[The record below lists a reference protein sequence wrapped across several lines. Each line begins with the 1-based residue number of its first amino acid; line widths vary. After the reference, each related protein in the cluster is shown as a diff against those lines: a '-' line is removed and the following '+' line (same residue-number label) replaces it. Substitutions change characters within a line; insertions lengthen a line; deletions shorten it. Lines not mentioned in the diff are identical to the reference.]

1 MRRIYFIITLLACMG
16 MFITSCTG
24 KGKQIVTKELSGG
37 WEFRQAGT
45 EKWFPAE
52 VPGCVHTDL
61 LNNKQIEDPFYRMNE
76 KDLQWIDKKDW
87 EYRVVFTPDGSLLK
101 KKHKEIVFRGL
112 DTYADVYLNDSLIL
126 KAENMFREWKADI
139 SGLLKKGSN
148 EIRIYFHSPIK
159 IGLEKLEKNGY
170 PLPAANDYSEIGGMG
185 DKRVSIFIRKAP
197 YHFGWDWGPRFVTS
211 GIWRP
216 VELQGWDEARM
227 EDLFI
232 RQDHITRKQAE
243 ITALVTV
250 YSETDMPA
258 MLSISDNDLK
268 QVLGTREVQL
278 KKGYNTFDI
287 PVKISNPRLWWSH
300 GLGEQKLYTFRGSL
314 MTGNT
319 LLDSRLVKTGLRDIK
334 LVRKKDP
341 DGQGES
347 FYFQLNGVPVFM
359 KGANYIPNDAFLPRV
374 TPEKYEDVV
383 KRAADANMNMLRV
396 WGGGIYENDEF
407 YDLCDKYGIL
417 LWHDFMFACSMYP
430 GDNEFLENVRNEAIQ
445 NMVRLR
451 NHPSIALWCGN
462 NEIETAWRNWGWQNL
477 YNEEQKKEIWK
488 AYDTLFHKLLPSV
501 VNEYAPGMA
510 YWWSSPTQGLN
521 VTDYNRPNRELYS
534 GDVHMWSVWHGK
546 QPFSLYEKYIGR
558 FMSEY
563 GFQSFPEIKTIESF
577 TLPEDRDI
585 TSEVLN
591 WHQRS
596 APGNML
602 IKTYLDM
609 YYKPALNFEHF
620 LYLNHVLQAEGVSL
634 AMEAHRRAMSWC
646 MGSLYWQINDCWQ
659 APSWS
664 STDYFGRWKAL
675 HYYAR
680 RAFSPLLISPEV
692 KNDSLY
698 VYIVSDSLTD
708 QHGILRISLYHFD
721 GKLLLKREKE
731 VNVPGNTSTVVWTEP
746 MQTFTERGS
755 LHDVFL
761 YAEFITGK
769 SKETERYFYFDAPKN
784 LNLVIPE
791 IKHSVQKKGKVYEIT
806 LTTDKPAR
814 DVYLNSASCDGW
826 YDDNYFDMLP
836 GMKYKITFYP
846 KNDCSRLDD
855 LRVVSLA
862 GSYVPQGK

>member
-1 MRRIYFIITLLACMG
+1 MRKIYFTIITLVCMG
-16 MFITSCTG
+16 TLITSCTG
-24 KGKQIVTKELSGG
+24 KGNQIIRKELSGG

-45 EKWFPAE
+45 EKWLPAE

-87 EYRVVFTPDGSLLK
+87 EYRVVFTPDNSLLK
-101 KKHKEIVFRGL
+101 KKHNEIVFKGL
-112 DTYADVYLNDSLIL
+112 DTYADIYLNDSLIL
-126 KAENMFREWKADI
+126 KADNMFREWKSDI
-139 SGLLKKGSN
+139 SGLLKEGKN

-185 DKRVSIFIRKAP
+185 DKRVSIFTRKAP

-216 VELQGWDEARM
+216 VELQGWDEARI

-232 RQDHITRKQAE
+232 RQDFITREQAE
-243 ITALVTV
+243 ITALITV
-250 YSETDMPA
+250 YSDKDMPA

-278 KKGYNTFDI
+278 KKGSNTYDI
-287 PVKISNPRLWWSH
+287 PVKISNPQLWWSN
-300 GLGEQKLYTFRGSL
+300 GLGEQKLYNFRGSL
-314 MTGNT
+314 LMGNT
-319 LLDSRLVKTGLRDIK
+319 LIDSRLVKTGLRDIK
-334 LVRKKDP
+334 LIRKKDV

-374 TPEKYEDVV
+374 TPERYEDVV
-383 KRAADANMNMLRV
+383 KRAVDANMNMLRI
-396 WGGGIYENDEF
+396 WGGGVYENDVF

-445 NMVRLR
+445 NVVRLR

-462 NEIETAWRNWGWQNL
+462 NEIETAWRNWGWQKL
-477 YNEEQKKEIWK
+477 YNDEQKKEIWH

-521 VTDYNRPNRELYS
+521 VTDYNRPNRELLS

-563 GFQSFPEIKTIESF
+563 GFQSFPEMKTIESF

-596 APGNML
+596 GPGNML

-609 YYKPALNFEHF
+609 YYRPALNFDHF
-620 LYLNHVLQAEGVSL
+620 LYLNQVLQAEGVAL
-634 AMEAHRRAMSWC
+634 AMEAHRRNMPWC

-698 VYIVSDSLTD
+698 VYIVSDSLTNL
-708 QHGILRISLYHFD
+708 HGVLRISLYHFD

-731 VNVPGNTSTVVWTEP
+731 VNIPGNTSTVLWTEP
-746 MQTFTERGS
+746 MQTFTQQGK
-755 LHDVFL
+755 LQDVFL
-761 YAEFITGK
+761 YAEFISGI
-769 SKETERYFYFDAPKN
+769 SKQAERYFYFDAPKN
-784 LNLVIPE
+784 LNLAIPE
-791 IKHSVQKKGKVYEIT
+791 IKHKVQKKGKVYEIT

-826 YDDNYFDMLP
+826 FDDNYFDMLP
-836 GMKYKITFYP
+836 GREYTITFYP
-846 KNDCSRLDD
+846 KTDCSRLDD
-855 LRVVSLA
+855 LQVISLA
-862 GSYVPQGK
+862 GSYVTQGK